1 MNKMISK
8 IKERYYL
15 GATYKINSY
24 HINVPRLS
32 EIELEKRP
40 LRFDIINYLLSQKQE
55 KETVYLEIGVRNPND
70 NFNRI
75 NANVKYS
82 VDPGV
87 EYKINPVDFKMESD
101 SFFEALENGDLL
113 FPSIKFD
120 VIFIDGLH
128 LAEQVERDIKNALKY
143 IKDDGF
149 IILHDCNP
157 PTEYHARE
165 EYCYDLSPAQYCW
178 NGTTWKAFV
187 NFRKRKDYFSCCVD
201 SDWGLGI
208 ISKKIKFGISNKIE
222 NNFYEYSI
230 FNLNRKECL
239 NLISFEEFNNLI
251 INKLM

>member
-178 NGTTWKAFV
+178 NGTAWKAFYK
-187 NFRKRKDYFSCCVD
+187 FRLNKTVSCACID
-201 SDWGLGI
+201 SDWGVGI
-208 ISKKIKFGISNKIE
+208 IAKKKYFESLEKNINPFFEYKILDINREKILNLMSFERFKKI
-222 NNFYEYSI
+222 
-230 FNLNRKECL
+230 
-239 NLISFEEFNNLI
+239 
-251 INKLM
+251 INYLM